1 MTQSGDFAQAQSL
14 ILRPEIIG
22 ISMRISFGL
31 FCKMSC
37 ILAPTCVVLNTSR
50 DWIFPQLKLGKSE
63 IILLFYFCSVRKCH
77 RCKRFKSVWTGSFF
91 EATKLPLQQHVQFL
105 WKWSQSGSL
114 TLMSSE
120 GIASKKTLVK
130 MSRHCLEV
138 AWRALILHPIPMLG
152 GRGVIVQIDESKFNH
167 KSKVCSDI
175 FLYHCVRKDIL
186 SVW

>member
-77 RCKRFKSVWTGSFF
+77 RCKRFKSVRTGSFS
-91 EATKLPLQQHVQFL
+91 EATKLPLQQHVQAL
-105 WKWSQSGSL
+105 EMI
-114 TLMSSE
+114 TE
-120 GIASKKTLVK
+120 GLLNFNVIRRECIKENARKNVPAL
-130 MSRHCLEV
+130 SRSCV
-138 AWRALILHPIPMLG
+138 ACANQLHPIPMLG
-152 GRGVIVQIDESKFNH
+152 GPGVIVQIDGSKFNH
-167 KSKVCSDI
+167 KSKICSDI
-175 FLYHCVRKDIL
+175 FL
-186 SVW
+186 